1 MTTIRI
7 NVQFVGRVQ
16 GVGFRYTTVNVAR
29 GFKVTGYVRNM
40 LDGSV
45 QCVAEG
51 ERDEVRRFI
60 DAVNERMSS
69 YIRNADENAA
79 AATGEFDSFDVR
91 Y

>member
-1 MTTIRI
+1 MIRI

-29 GFKVTGYVRNM
+29 GFDVTGYVQNM
-40 LDGSV
+40 PDGSV

-60 DAVNERMSS
+60 DAVKDQMSS
-69 YIRNADENAA
+69 YIRSADETSA
-79 AATGEFDSFDVR
+79 AATGQFDSFDVR